1 MSETKNIESLILDA
15 GPLITQPA
23 TTLQQYATAYYTTP
37 GVHSELKDEYAR
49 QQLAIWGD
57 SLKIKQPKQEYIDRV
72 VKFAKLTGDYSVLS
86 VNDLHIVALA
96 YELECLNNGE
106 DNLRSFP
113 GEVLKNQQAENENG
127 SNKMSNIIK
136 DDDGFVVATKEEE
149 VEDKERRQS

>member
-1 MSETKNIESLILDA
+1 M
-15 GPLITQPA
+15 
-23 TTLQQYATAYYTTP
+23 
-37 GVHSELKDEYAR
+37 
-49 QQLAIWGD
+49 GD

-136 DDDGFVVATKEEE
+136 DDDGFCSCHK
-149 VEDKERRQS
+149 KKRR